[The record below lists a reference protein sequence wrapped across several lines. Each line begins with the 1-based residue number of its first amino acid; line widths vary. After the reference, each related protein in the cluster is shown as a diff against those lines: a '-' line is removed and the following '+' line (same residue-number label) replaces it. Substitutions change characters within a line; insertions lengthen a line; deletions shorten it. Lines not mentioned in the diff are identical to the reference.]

1 MRRKRGGNSN
11 QNRDENFLIVPSSSY
26 RNLFCSLCLLDG
38 IDVSFESLQAY
49 AYCLTNSSLVFPN
62 LEKKEKFFL
71 KKNWNKIE
79 FKVVRY
85 FSHLCFMTVFTYSY
99 ENEKEVNQQKR
110 SVKFVKKIQK
120 KGLVNNRSSLENYLK
135 DTEKITSQLE
145 NSRRF
150 NLERL
155 IRLNFAYDS
164 ELGRPIYGD
173 RSKLKDVKDIDFLT
187 VQKFLKKKR
196 LDYLDI
202 FVGYPEA
209 SNLLTF
215 KKVYKPASKLFFH
228 TNELKVN
235 PRVRNLSL
243 NWKFD
248 NCNVYNFQYSKI
260 NSELSFLNKL
270 VLFETVK
277 VIFDLK
283 EEDLILSY
291 IDSFVS
297 FATAVSEEE
306 VFSKLS
312 SEIEDKFSLGLAKLK
327 DRLFKFDSIEEE
339 AKFYLLL
346 NGLNLSLDKS
356 RYINLLGS
364 LTLDNIKKE
373 TLNLTYL
380 GSLNLKGDRK

>member
-1 MRRKRGGNSN
+1 M
-11 QNRDENFLIVPSSSY
+11 
-26 RNLFCSLCLLDG
+26 
-38 IDVSFESLQAY
+38 
-49 AYCLTNSSLVFPN
+49 
-62 LEKKEKFFL
+62 
-71 KKNWNKIE
+71 
-79 FKVVRY
+79 
-85 FSHLCFMTVFTYSY
+85 
-99 ENEKEVNQQKR
+99 
-110 SVKFVKKIQK
+110 
-120 KGLVNNRSSLENYLK
+120 
-135 DTEKITSQLE
+135 
-145 NSRRF
+145 
-150 NLERL
+150 
-155 IRLNFAYDS
+155 
-164 ELGRPIYGD
+164 
-173 RSKLKDVKDIDFLT
+173 
-187 VQKFLKKKR
+187 
-196 LDYLDI
+196 
-202 FVGYPEA
+202 
-209 SNLLTF
+209 TF

-235 PRVRNLSL
+235 PRVRKLSL

-248 NCNVYNFQYSKI
+248 DCNVYNFQYSKI

-306 VFSKLS
+306 VFSKLN

-356 RYINLLGS
+356 RYIDLLGS

-380 GSLNLKGDRK
+380 VYLNLKVDKK